1 MAIDTLS
8 LQNRWRTVVPMA
20 SPQVSTHIHQ
30 LLDEHWTATL
40 NVEPSVWR
48 DAEVVVA
55 SHPEPSHRDHV
66 YLIRREDS
74 CIIVVPQ
81 ALVGSTTIACASWPS
96 AAVFDRA
103 FVRSLYGEE
112 VAAIHGPFWLG
123 YATERELPPRRRPR
137 QPAARRGRRTHAA
150 LATLRARSPRRRPST
165 PVSTWPRAASTAA
178 SSATSWSCAGTL
190 TPFRGQPANIG
201 VLTHPAHR
209 NQGFGTAMVSA
220 LTADALADSRTAQF
234 RALEENRPRCAL
246 PACSATSRT
255 ATPSRWCSALRTGS
269 APRSSVRSATAS
281 TDITDAGER
290 RPAFAGRD

>member
-1 MAIDTLS
+1 
-8 LQNRWRTVVPMA
+8 MA
-20 SPQVSTHIHQ
+20 SSQASNHIHQ

-40 NVEPSVWR
+40 DVEPSVWR

-103 FVRSLYGEE
+103 FVRSLYGDE

-123 YATERELPPRRRPR
+123 YATTESFRHVDGRGTRRLGGTEDAAALSALRAAVPEE
-137 QPAARRGRRTHAA
+137 QAVDAGFDVAARREYGCFAGGE
-150 LATLRARSPRRRPST
+150 L
-165 PVSTWPRAASTAA
+165 VS
-178 SSATSWSCAGTL
+178 AGTL
-190 TPFRGQPANIG
+190 TPFRGLAANIG

-209 NQGFGTAMVSA
+209 NQGYGTAMVSTLTQHA
-220 LTADALADSRTAQF
+220 LTESRTAQF
-234 RALEENRPRCAL
+234 RALEENRA
-246 PACSATSRT
+246 
-255 ATPSRWCSALRTGS
+255 ALRIARVLGYVEDGHTFEV
-269 APRSSVRSATAS
+269 AL
-281 TDITDAGER
+281 
-290 RPAFAGRD
+290 RPADGIPADL

>member
-1 MAIDTLS
+1 M
-8 LQNRWRTVVPMA
+8 P
-20 SPQVSTHIHQ
+20 SPHVRTHIHQ

-81 ALVGSTTIACASWPS
+81 ALVGSTTVACASWPS

-103 FVRSLYGEE
+103 FVRTLYGEE

-123 YATERELPPRRRPR
+123 YVTEEGFRRIGSRGSRRLHGAEDAAALARLLR
-137 QPAARRGRRTHAA
+137 QVPEEQAVDAGFDVAARREYGCFVGDQ
-150 LATLRARSPRRRPST
+150 L
-165 PVSTWPRAASTAA
+165 V
-178 SSATSWSCAGTL
+178 CAGTL
-190 TPFRGQPANIG
+190 TPFRGMPANIG

-209 NQGFGTAMVSA
+209 NQGFGTATVSA
-220 LTADALADSRTAQF
+220 LTADALVDSRTAQF
-234 RALEENRPRCAL
+234 RVLAENRP
-246 PACSATSRT
+246 
-255 ATPSRWCSALRTGS
+255 ALRIARVLGYVEDGHTFE
-269 APRSSVRSATAS
+269 VVL
-281 TDITDAGER
+281 
-290 RPAFAGRD
+290 RPADRSQPGV

>member
-1 MAIDTLS
+1 
-8 LQNRWRTVVPMA
+8 MA

-48 DAEVVVA
+48 DAEVVIA

-103 FVRSLYGEE
+103 FVRTLYGDE

-123 YATERELPPRRRPR
+123 YATTESFRHVDGRGSRRLDGPEDAAALSALRRAVPEE
-137 QPAARRGRRTHAA
+137 QAIDAGFDVAARREYGCFINGE
-150 LATLRARSPRRRPST
+150 L
-165 PVSTWPRAASTAA
+165 V
-178 SSATSWSCAGTL
+178 CAGTL
-190 TPFRGQPANIG
+190 TPFRGLPANIG
-201 VLTHPAHR
+201 VLTHPARR
-209 NQGFGTAMVSA
+209 NQGYGTAMVSV
-220 LTADALADSRTAQF
+220 LTQDALAESPTAQF
-234 RALEENRPRCAL
+234 RVLEENRQ
-246 PACSATSRT
+246 
-255 ATPSRWCSALRTGS
+255 ALRIGRVLGYVEDGHTFEVVLR
-269 APRSSVRSATAS
+269 AV
-281 TDITDAGER
+281 AGDR
-290 RPAFAGRD
+290 ANL

>member
-1 MAIDTLS
+1 
-8 LQNRWRTVVPMA
+8 MA

-103 FVRSLYGEE
+103 FVRTLYGDE
-112 VAAIHGPFWLG
+112 VAAIHGPLWLG
-123 YATERELPPRRRPR
+123 YATTESFREVGTRG
-137 QPAARRGRRTHAA
+137 GRRLDGPDDAAA
-150 LATLRARSPRRRPST
+150 LAALRNRVPEEHALDAGFGVPALREYGCF
-165 PVSTWPRAASTAA
+165 VDGELV
-178 SSATSWSCAGTL
+178 CAGTL
-190 TPFRGQPANIG
+190 TPFRGLAANIG
-201 VLTHPAHR
+201 VLTHPTHR
-209 NQGFGTAMVSA
+209 NQGYGTAMVSMLTRDA
-220 LTADALADSRTAQF
+220 LTESSAAQF
-234 RALEENRPRCAL
+234 RALEENRPA
-246 PACSATSRT
+246 
-255 ATPSRWCSALRTGS
+255 
-269 APRSSVRSATAS
+269 VRIARVLGYVEDGHTL
-281 TDITDAGER
+281 EVVL
-290 RPAFAGRD
+290 RPASEAPSTT

>member
-1 MAIDTLS
+1 
-8 LQNRWRTVVPMA
+8 MA

-40 NVEPSVWR
+40 NLEPSVWR

-103 FVRSLYGEE
+103 FVRTLYGEE

-123 YATERELPPRRRPR
+123 YATKESFRHVDGRGSRRLDG
-137 QPAARRGRRTHAA
+137 ARDAAA
-150 LATLRARSPRRRPST
+150 LATLLGQVAEEQAVDAGFDVAARREYGCF
-165 PVSTWPRAASTAA
+165 VGDQLV
-178 SSATSWSCAGTL
+178 CAGTL
-190 TPFRGQPANIG
+190 TPFRGMPANIG
-201 VLTHPAHR
+201 VLTHPAYR

-234 RALEENRPRCAL
+234 RTLADNRP
-246 PACSATSRT
+246 
-255 ATPSRWCSALRTGS
+255 ALRIARVLGYVEDGHTFE
-269 APRSSVRSATAS
+269 VVL
-281 TDITDAGER
+281 
-290 RPAFAGRD
+290 RPALSD